1 MKTLIATLTLASLFL
16 TGCATP
22 KQWEATGGS
31 KDNGVVQVSYEL
43 GQFESGQTSAE
54 QGLTVAAQRCKTW
67 GYKNAEVTGSEKNI
81 CRTMGQYNCL
91 QTTITQDYLCKR

>member
-1 MKTLIATLTLASLFL
+1 MKTLIATLSLTAMVL

-31 KDNGVVQVSYEL
+31 KTDGVVQVSYEL
-43 GQFESGQTSAE
+43 GQFESGQTSAT
-54 QGLTVAAQRCKTW
+54 QGLATAEGRCKVW
-67 GYKNAEVTGSEKNI
+67 GYKSAEVSGSEKNI

>member
-1 MKTLIATLTLASLFL
+1 MKTLIATLSLAAVVL

-31 KDNGVVQVSYEL
+31 KTDGVVQVSYEL
-43 GQFESGQTSAE
+43 GQFESGQTSAA
-54 QGLTVAAQRCKTW
+54 QGLATAEARCKVW
-67 GYKNAEVTGSEKNI
+67 GYKSAEVSGSEKNI

>member
-1 MKTLIATLTLASLFL
+1 MKILIATLTLIALAL

-31 KDNGVVQVSYEL
+31 KNDGVVQVSYEL
-43 GQFESGQTSAE
+43 GQFESGQTSAA
-54 QGLTVAAQRCKTW
+54 QGLTVASERCKTW